1 MTTLAVN
8 VPQIYSLGD
17 ATQYPVIA
25 TDIIY
30 NGAAVGEN
38 GAGYARPLVG
48 GDRFLGFALEK
59 ADNASGG
66 AGAINI
72 NVAKRGSIQLAVTGL
87 VSTDLGHP
95 VYATDD
101 AAFSL
106 SPVGGSFIGFI
117 SRFVS
122 SGVGIVDFDALSF
135 QDPWAGYT
143 WEAVSDNKTLDEQ
156 DTAKGFWV
164 TADAKTI
171 TMPGITAMHCV
182 VMNGVA
188 DGGALVTI
196 AMGSNDGVAY
206 KDAASTDDKSL
217 LNTKAT
223 ARRGDYVVIEYG
235 DANGW
240 QVTRARGTWAKSS

>member
-1 MTTLAVN
+1 MTTLAAN
-8 VPQIYSLGD
+8 VPQSFSLGD
-17 ATQYPVIA
+17 NTQYPVVA

-30 NGAAVGEN
+30 NGAAVGES
-38 GAGYARPLVG
+38 AGNARPLVG
-48 GDRFLGFALEK
+48 GDRFLGFALEQ
-59 ADNASGG
+59 ADNATGG
-66 AGAINI
+66 AGDILVT
-72 NVAKRGSIQLAVTGL
+72 VAKRGAIELAVTGL
-87 VSTDLGHP
+87 AATDLGHP

-106 SPVGGSFIGFI
+106 SPVGGSFVGFV
-117 SRFVS
+117 SRYVS
-122 SGVGIVDFDALSF
+122 SGVGIVEFDAVAF

-143 WEAVSDNKTLDEQ
+143 WEAVSNNKTLDEQ

-171 TMPGITAMHCV
+171 TMPAVAAMHCV

-188 DGGALVTI
+188 DAGALVTI
-196 AMGSNDGVAY
+196 AMATGDGVAY

-240 QVTRARGTWAKSS
+240 QVTRARGVWAKS